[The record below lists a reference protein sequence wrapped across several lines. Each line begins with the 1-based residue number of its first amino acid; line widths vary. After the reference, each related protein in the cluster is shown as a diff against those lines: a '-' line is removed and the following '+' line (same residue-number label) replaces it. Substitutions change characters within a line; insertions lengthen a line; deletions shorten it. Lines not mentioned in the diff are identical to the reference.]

1 MEESREILLKS
12 LENSGVCVLNDVSSV
27 RDLTPATLVSIC
39 GQSLNLIGKTPS
51 FPTSL
56 PDSSVADKF
65 KLCTDIASA
74 IKSLGYLAD
83 LSFHQVRIVKLTS
96 FDFFIY
102 LFRCLFPEKMRK
114 SESIALPCRPQFTEL
129 EQLLGSVSLN

>member
-39 GQSLNLIGKTPS
+39 GQSLNLIGKTPP

-56 PDSSVADKF
+56 PGSSVADKF

-96 FDFFIY
+96 FDFFWI
-102 LFRCLFPEKMRK
+102 FV
-114 SESIALPCRPQFTEL
+114 
-129 EQLLGSVSLN
+129 SVFVS